1 MLCRWGNKIPLLPC
15 LLPWST
21 KHVENRPT
29 SKNWFAKIIF
39 IFLIL
44 PSARCYFLWGVLIY
58 CFIRNT
64 IGTPDLTLG
73 SQETS
78 VKCIRIF
85 CLSSNTW
92 KNSSN
97 LGKSSWRLF
106 GWSNWES
113 QKLLIKEVIKRFHWT
128 PIIFPTCLV
137 LSFSFVVSVNNES
150 RADIGEILFGFT
162 LPSIPTKLYREKP
175 IIDIWILFVCQTHL
189 LRDGLLQ

>member
-64 IGTPDLTLG
+64 VGTPDLTLG

-78 VKCIRIF
+78 VKFI
-85 CLSSNTW
+85 
-92 KNSSN
+92 
-97 LGKSSWRLF
+97 
-106 GWSNWES
+106 
-113 QKLLIKEVIKRFHWT
+113 RFHQT

-175 IIDIWILFVCQTHL
+175 IIDIWILFVCRTHL
-189 LRDGLLQ
+189 LGDGLLH